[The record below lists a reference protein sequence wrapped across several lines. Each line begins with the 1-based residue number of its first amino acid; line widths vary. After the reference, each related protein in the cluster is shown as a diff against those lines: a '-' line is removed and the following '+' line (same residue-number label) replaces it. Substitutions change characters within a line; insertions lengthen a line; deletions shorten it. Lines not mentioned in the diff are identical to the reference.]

1 MIRGI
6 NRQDI
11 FDAPEDYRKFIETL
25 ASLRE
30 VVSDDMQTKI
40 CTCHIYAYCIM
51 PNHVHILIHEK
62 DWTIS
67 YIHPNPVKAG
77 LAKTAKEYCYSSWG
91 NDYLGLADFH
101 VCMTESVI
109 RRYTLTELTAWVDMP
124 MPEKYGCIDID
135 ERRVIPD
142 IEIRYAVI
150 KACGLRS
157 ISDFQLLTLE
167 RRKSVIQEVM
177 RSLDVRPRQL
187 SRVTGMNYETIRNI
201 AKKLP

>member
-1 MIRGI
+1 MRDKFIYHVMIRGI

-67 YIHPNPVKAG
+67 QCVKYI
-77 LAKTAKEYCYSSWG
+77 
-91 NDYLGLADFH
+91 ADIY
-101 VCMTESVI
+101 V
-109 RRYTLTELTAWVDMP
+109 RYYNK
-124 MPEKYGCIDID
+124 KYGRI
-135 ERRVIPD
+135 
-142 IEIRYAVI
+142 
-150 KACGLRS
+150 GH
-157 ISDFQLLTLE
+157 LL
-167 RRKSVIQEVM
+167 Q
-177 RSLDVRPRQL
+177 D
-187 SRVTGMNYETIRNI
+187 
-201 AKKLP
+201 A

>member
-1 MIRGI
+1 MRRVYFIAHEHSRHTQDATPRWDSGPLLPLGCRECQSVRPHHRQTVHRQTG
-6 NRQDI
+6 NRSGG
-11 FDAPEDYRKFIETL
+11 R
-25 ASLRE
+25 SLTA
-30 VVSDDMQTKI
+30 DMTGDS
-40 CTCHIYAYCIM
+40 
-51 PNHVHILIHEK
+51 PL
-62 DWTIS
+62 S
-67 YIHPNPVKAG
+67 Y
-77 LAKTAKEYCYSSWG
+77 
-91 NDYLGLADFH
+91 
-101 VCMTESVI
+101 ESVI

-124 MPEKYGCIDID
+124 MPERYGCIDID

>member
-1 MIRGI
+1 MDWGLVRVDMGEGRWKDFNNGKNAPHEVVMGTGTWGMRDKFIYHVMIRGI

-11 FDAPEDYRKFIETL
+11 FEAPEDYRKFIETL

-30 VVSDDMQTKI
+30 VVSEDMQTKI

-51 PNHVHILIHEK
+51 PNHV
-62 DWTIS
+62 
-67 YIHPNPVKAG
+67 
-77 LAKTAKEYCYSSWG
+77 
-91 NDYLGLADFH
+91 
-101 VCMTESVI
+101 
-109 RRYTLTELTAWVDMP
+109 
-124 MPEKYGCIDID
+124 
-135 ERRVIPD
+135 IPD
-142 IEIRYAVI
+142 IEIREAVI
-150 KACGLRS
+150 NACGLRS

>member
-1 MIRGI
+1 MPRTARDQSATGSYHVMIRGI

-11 FDAPEDYRKFIETL
+11 FEAPED
-25 ASLRE
+25 
-30 VVSDDMQTKI
+30 
-40 CTCHIYAYCIM
+40 
-51 PNHVHILIHEK
+51 
-62 DWTIS
+62 
-67 YIHPNPVKAG
+67 
-77 LAKTAKEYCYSSWG
+77 
-91 NDYLGLADFH
+91 LADLQ

-124 MPEKYGCIDID
+124 MPERYGCIDID

-142 IEIRYAVI
+142 IEIREAVI

>member
-1 MIRGI
+1 MPRTARDQSATGIYHVMIRGI

-11 FDAPEDYRKFIETL
+11 FEAPEDYRKFIETL

-51 PNHVHILIHEK
+51 PNHV
-62 DWTIS
+62 
-67 YIHPNPVKAG
+67 
-77 LAKTAKEYCYSSWG
+77 
-91 NDYLGLADFH
+91 
-101 VCMTESVI
+101 
-109 RRYTLTELTAWVDMP
+109 
-124 MPEKYGCIDID
+124 
-135 ERRVIPD
+135 IPD
-142 IEIRYAVI
+142 IEIREAVI
-150 KACGLRS
+150 NACGLRS

-201 AKKLP
+201 AKNCHENRHPYPGACPHDY

>member
-1 MIRGI
+1 MKTGTHT
-6 NRQDI
+6 Q
-11 FDAPEDYRKFIETL
+11 
-25 ASLRE
+25 
-30 VVSDDMQTKI
+30 V
-40 CTCHIYAYCIM
+40 
-51 PNHVHILIHEK
+51 
-62 DWTIS
+62 
-67 YIHPNPVKAG
+67 PVPM
-77 LAKTAKEYCYSSWG
+77 TSF
-91 NDYLGLADFH
+91 YLGLADLQ

-124 MPEKYGCIDID
+124 MPERYGCIDID

-142 IEIRYAVI
+142 IEIRDAVI

-187 SRVTGMNYETIRNI
+187 ARVTGMNYETIRNI
-201 AKKLP
+201 EKNCHENRHPYPGACPHD

>member
-30 VVSDDMQTKI
+30 VVSEDMQTKI

-51 PNHVHILIHEK
+51 PNHV
-62 DWTIS
+62 
-67 YIHPNPVKAG
+67 
-77 LAKTAKEYCYSSWG
+77 
-91 NDYLGLADFH
+91 
-101 VCMTESVI
+101 
-109 RRYTLTELTAWVDMP
+109 
-124 MPEKYGCIDID
+124 
-135 ERRVIPD
+135 IPD
-142 IEIRYAVI
+142 IEIREAVI
-150 KACGLRS
+150 NACGLRS
-157 ISDFQLLTLE
+157 IADFQLLTLE

-201 AKKLP
+201 AKKIDMKTGTHTQVPVPMTTRPETYFH

>member
-1 MIRGI
+1 MRLILVLLNLNAIYYATHEPCNDSGY
-6 NRQDI
+6 
-11 FDAPEDYRKFIETL
+11 F
-25 ASLRE
+25 
-30 VVSDDMQTKI
+30 VVLMR
-40 CTCHIYAYCIM
+40 
-51 PNHVHILIHEK
+51 
-62 DWTIS
+62 
-67 YIHPNPVKAG
+67 YIHQNPVKAG
-77 LAKTAKEYCYSSWG
+77 LAKTAEEYYYSSWG
-91 NDYLGLADFH
+91 NDYLGLADLH

-124 MPEKYGCIDID
+124 MPERYGCIDID
-135 ERRVIPD
+135 EKRVIPD
-142 IEIRYAVI
+142 IEIRDAVI

-177 RSLDVRPRQL
+177 QSLDVRPRQL

>member
-1 MIRGI
+1 MPRTARDQSATGIYHVMIRGI

-51 PNHVHILIHEK
+51 PNHV
-62 DWTIS
+62 
-67 YIHPNPVKAG
+67 
-77 LAKTAKEYCYSSWG
+77 
-91 NDYLGLADFH
+91 
-101 VCMTESVI
+101 
-109 RRYTLTELTAWVDMP
+109 
-124 MPEKYGCIDID
+124 
-135 ERRVIPD
+135 IPD
-142 IEIRYAVI
+142 IEIREAVI

>member
-1 MIRGI
+1 MPRTARDQSATGIYHVMIRGI

-67 YIHPNPVKAG
+67 QCVKYI
-77 LAKTAKEYCYSSWG
+77 
-91 NDYLGLADFH
+91 ADIY
-101 VCMTESVI
+101 V
-109 RRYTLTELTAWVDMP
+109 RYYNK
-124 MPEKYGCIDID
+124 KYGCIDID

-142 IEIRYAVI
+142 IEIREAVI

>member
-1 MIRGI
+1 MPRTARDQSATGIYHFMIRGI

-11 FDAPEDYRKFIETL
+11 FEAPE
-25 ASLRE
+25 
-30 VVSDDMQTKI
+30 
-40 CTCHIYAYCIM
+40 
-51 PNHVHILIHEK
+51 
-62 DWTIS
+62 
-67 YIHPNPVKAG
+67 
-77 LAKTAKEYCYSSWG
+77 
-91 NDYLGLADFH
+91 GLADLH

-124 MPEKYGCIDID
+124 MPERYGCIDID

-142 IEIRYAVI
+142 IEIREAVI

>member
-1 MIRGI
+1 MPRTARDQSATGIYHVMIRGI

-11 FDAPEDYRKFIETL
+11 FEAPEDYRKFIETL

-30 VVSDDMQTKI
+30 VVSEDMQTKI
-40 CTCHIYAYCIM
+40 CTCHQ
-51 PNHVHILIHEK
+51 
-62 DWTIS
+62 
-67 YIHPNPVKAG
+67 NPVKAG
-77 LAKTAKEYCYSSWG
+77 LAKTAREYCYSSWG
-91 NDYLGLADFH
+91 NDYLGLGDLH

-109 RRYTLTELTAWVDMP
+109 RRYTLAELTAWIDMP
-124 MPEKYGCIDID
+124 IPERYGCIDID

-142 IEIRYAVI
+142 IEIRDAVI
-150 KACGLRS
+150 NACGLRS

-201 AKKLP
+201 TKKLP